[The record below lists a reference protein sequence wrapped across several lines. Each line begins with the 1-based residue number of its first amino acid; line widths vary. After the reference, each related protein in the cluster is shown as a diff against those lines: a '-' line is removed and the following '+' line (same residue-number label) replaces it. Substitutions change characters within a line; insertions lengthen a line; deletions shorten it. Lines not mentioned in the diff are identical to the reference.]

1 MKTTHYFFLIA
12 FIIIFVSCKSEE
24 SSELDTESYLTI
36 KGITSLNEFGE
47 LTGNIDHD
55 DWILN
60 DKFTT
65 KEKLLFDT
73 LNFTKTATVEPIS
86 NTENSMYIQPQILFF
101 PNPYSTIGRL
111 YYYHDK
117 HILNIIIVDKRYKKL
132 LTHRVENTTQ
142 ISFNLS
148 NLSKGI
154 YRLYYVI
161 QDSGY
166 NIVHFGHGDIEKE

>member
-1 MKTTHYFFLIA
+1 M
-12 FIIIFVSCKSEE
+12 
-24 SSELDTESYLTI
+24 
-36 KGITSLNEFGE
+36 NEFGE

-60 DKFTT
+60 DKFTK

-73 LNFTKTATVEPIS
+73 LNFTKTATVKPMPD
-86 NTENSMYIQPQILFF
+86 TENSIYISARISFF
-101 PNPYSTIGRL
+101 PNPYSTVGKL

-117 HILNIIIVDKRYKKL
+117 HILNIIIVDKKYNKL
-132 LTHRVENTTQ
+132 LTSRTTNTQ
-142 ISFNLS
+142 QLSFNIS
-148 NLSKGI
+148 NFNKGI

-161 QDSGY
+161 QDSSY